1 VTTDR
6 RVSTPAMA
14 SCSALTER
22 ELTLA
27 REGYEAWNRGDS
39 DWFLEHM
46 TEDAEV
52 RPLRDFDDFDEL
64 YQGHKGWKKFWK
76 AWRRQWSRVEV
87 RVERMQD
94 MGDHGVLVLLT
105 LEGVDKESEKEVSIP
120 VSHWNALQHHGH
132 GARRR
137 RAPLRRARLS
147 WRRS

>member
-1 VTTDR
+1 L
-6 RVSTPAMA
+6 A
-14 SCSALTER
+14 ER

-64 YQGHKGWKKFWK
+64 YRGHKGWKKFWK

-94 MGDHGVLVLLT
+94 MGEHGVLVLLT
-105 LEGVDKESEKEVSIP
+105 LEGVGKESDEEVSIP
-120 VSHWNALQHHGH
+120 VSHWLKFREGLIASITVM
-132 GARRR
+132 APDAAERRYAER
-137 RAPLRRARLS
+137 D
-147 WRRS
+147 